1 MCPDVG
7 YPKTKPFHLPLQSSK
22 LSCLKSTL
30 YFPLVFVCTMFL
42 PQINFEIGTEIMWSH
57 RKKGSITSAH
67 LLSLCFL
74 NAEYNC
80 SPHLPNSK

>member
-1 MCPDVG
+1 MCPDLG

-30 YFPLVFVCTMFL
+30 YFPLIFVCTMFL
-42 PQINFEIGTEIMWSH
+42 PQINFEIGTEIMWSR
-57 RKKGSITSAH
+57 RKKGSITSAY
-67 LLSLCFL
+67 LLSLCL
-74 NAEYNC
+74 NAEYNS